1 MSKKNIKSD
10 STNICIDGKTYSVNI
25 EKAIKDGYLK
35 PILKRKIG
43 QIYSYDDE
51 LFILSVLSI
60 EPARIGF
67 VSIEDGMLF
76 SSNTLEVSDMWDQV
90 DNDIHI
96 TEFQLKYIGGDKMIY
111 VAEDIYSAMTIINH

>member
-25 EKAIKDGYLK
+25 EKAVKDGYLK

-60 EPARIGF
+60 GPTIGTIGF
-67 VSIEDGMLF
+67 VCVEDGMLF
-76 SSNTLEVSDMWDQV
+76 SDDTVEVSDID
-90 DNDIHI
+90 DIHI
-96 TEFQLKYIGGDKMIY
+96 TESQWKYIGGDKMIY
-111 VAEDIYSAMTIINH
+111 VAEDIYSAIKN